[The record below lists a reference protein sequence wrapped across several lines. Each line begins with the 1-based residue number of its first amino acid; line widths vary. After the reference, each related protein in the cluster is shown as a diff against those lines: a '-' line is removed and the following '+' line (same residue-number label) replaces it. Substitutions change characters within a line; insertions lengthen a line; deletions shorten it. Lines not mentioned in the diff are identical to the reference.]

1 MAVDLVELK
10 QVLSQRVSG
19 VAIVTARA
27 GDVIH
32 GMTVSAFAEVS
43 LAPPLVLVCAEK
55 TSHTHPVIARGGVFA
70 LNVLARDQAALSDR
84 FASKQDEE
92 RRFEGLDYATGL
104 TGAPLLAGTV
114 ATLDCRVR
122 AAHDA
127 GDHVIYVGEVV
138 GLRRSDRKPL
148 VYWSGALRNLA
159 GAD

>member
-1 MAVDLVELK
+1 MAVDVVELK
-10 QVLSQRVSG
+10 KVLARRVSG
-19 VAIVTARA
+19 VAVVTTRA

-55 TSHTHPVIARGGVFA
+55 TSNTHPVIARGGVFA

-84 FASKQDEE
+84 FASKKDEE
-92 RRFEGLDYATGL
+92 RRFVGLDFETGV
-104 TGAPLLAGTV
+104 TGSPLLRGTV

-138 GLRRSDRKPL
+138 DLRRSERDPL
-148 VYWSGALRNLA
+148 VYWDGAYTELSKL
-159 GAD
+159 